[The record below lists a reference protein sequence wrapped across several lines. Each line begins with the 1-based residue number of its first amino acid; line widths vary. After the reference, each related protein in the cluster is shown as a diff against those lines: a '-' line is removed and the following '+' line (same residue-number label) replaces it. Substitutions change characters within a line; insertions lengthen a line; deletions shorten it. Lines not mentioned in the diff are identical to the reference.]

1 MKNGQCPKCE
11 SQKIIPAASVG
22 QVVPTGPMGPMGADS
37 TLFIKYSDV
46 WNRKSVAAY
55 VCGDCGYTEL
65 YVEKPQGMW
74 DNYNKS
80 SKTKNN

>member
-1 MKNGQCPKCE
+1 MKNGKCPKCA
-11 SQKIIPAASVG
+11 SLKIIPDVSIG
-22 QVVPTGPMGPMGADS
+22 QVVPNMHAES
-37 TLFIKYSDV
+37 TLSIKYSDV

-65 YVEKPQGMW
+65 YAENPQLMW

-80 SKTKNN
+80 SKTKNK